1 MKIVQTVSREC
12 CQQQDLKVVDGCKMM
27 NSSRYPELKF
37 CVHCGAR
44 HKYTSFMDAAGSS
57 DWEYRKV
64 ELKAE
69 KAGDKN

>member
-1 MKIVQTVSREC
+1 
-12 CQQQDLKVVDGCKMM
+12 MM